1 MILSGHLHHDRHS
14 RTAAARLAD
23 RLADIDAQRR
33 VAERSVDALLASWQ
47 GGAALHQQSGWQD
60 WDVAANDVIDSLS
73 ALIGALDLARE
84 ELADVRAQVSVP
96 HPAGHS
102 ADQRA
107 ERRAAPGVV
116 RLSELDRRTVG
127 EVSQAPRPRSGT

>member
-60 WDVAANDVIDSLS
+60 WDLAANDVIDSLS

-96 HPAGHS
+96 HPAVAG
-102 ADQRA
+102 A

-116 RLSELDRRTVG
+116 RLSDLDRRTVG